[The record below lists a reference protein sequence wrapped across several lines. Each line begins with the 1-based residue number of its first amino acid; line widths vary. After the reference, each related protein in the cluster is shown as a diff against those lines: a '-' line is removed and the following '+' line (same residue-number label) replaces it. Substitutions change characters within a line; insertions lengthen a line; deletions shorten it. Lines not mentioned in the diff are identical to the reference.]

1 MSKVKVLIVDDSA
14 LVRQVMSEILNADA
28 GIEVVGTAQDPFD
41 AREKIKKLQPDVLT
55 LDVEMPKMD
64 GITFL
69 SNLMRLHPLPVVMV
83 STLTQHGADVTFEA
97 LELGAIDFV
106 SKPTIDVS
114 DGLNDYAEEICGK
127 VKTAALVNVSKISDR
142 RARQAASASSANS
155 DIAPKLSAD
164 AVLEKRSAPKTKLKT
179 TDKIIAIGASTGGTE
194 AIKEVLL
201 AMPANS
207 PGIVISQHI
216 PEAFSKPFAERMD
229 KHSAMTVYEAVDGQ
243 QILPGHVYIAPGNR
257 HLIVERSGARYIC
270 RLNDGPPV
278 NRHKPSVDVMFRSV
292 AQNVGPNAI
301 GAILTGM
308 GADGAAGLK
317 EMLENGAPTLVQDE
331 KSSVVWGMPGEAYK
345 IGATKDQYPL
355 EKIAQELIKRNKE
368 YPGLFPALYLKR
380 QVLSCFNIRHGLCI
394 I

>member
-1 MSKVKVLIVDDSA
+1 MSKIKVLIVDDSA
-14 LVRQVMSEILNADA
+14 LVRQVMTEILNSNSAL
-28 GIEVVGTAQDPFD
+28 EVIGTAQDPFD
-41 AREKIKKLQPDVLT
+41 AREKIKALKPDVIT

-69 SNLMRLHPLPVVMV
+69 SNLMRLHPIPVVMV
-83 STLTQHGADVTFEA
+83 STLTQKGADITFEA

-106 SKPTIDVS
+106 SKPTVGVS
-114 DGLNDYAEEICGK
+114 EGLTEYSEEICEK
-127 VKTAALVNVSKISDR
+127 VITASGVNVSKISDR
-142 RARQAASASSANS
+142 QARRAVSNTTTNSAP
-155 DIAPKLSAD
+155 IAVDKKLTAD
-164 AVLEKRSAPKTKLKT
+164 AVLEKRSVPKTKLKT
-179 TDKIIAIGASTGGTE
+179 TDKIIALGASTGGTE
-194 AIKEVLL
+194 AIKEVLMM
-201 AMPANS
+201 MPANS

-301 GAILTGM
+301 GVILTGM
-308 GADGAAGLK
+308 GGDGAAGLK

-331 KSSVVWGMPGEAYK
+331 KTSVVWGMPGEAYK
-345 IGATKDQYPL
+345 IGAAKDQYPL
-355 EKIAQELIKRNKE
+355 EKIASEL
-368 YPGLFPALYLKR
+368 LKR
-380 QVLSCFNIRHGLCI
+380 ST
-394 I
+394 